1 MAQGLT
7 LHAGAGIGFRGGV
20 TYNPRNSNNVCSPL
34 IRLYAGASGMA
45 AYRFNA
51 GRLPMTV
58 RWQATLPV
66 VGGFFLP
73 DYDQSFYEMFSATI
87 ATPLISGSGTTVSI
101 WTTPYAS
108 TSISA
113 RRRYASG
120 YRNEFTTVWENNI
133 SQRRATHSLVVG
145 IQWES
150 LRIDTRRAMPERA
163 KIISATY

>member
-1 MAQGLT
+1 
-7 LHAGAGIGFRGGV
+7 
-20 TYNPRNSNNVCSPL
+20 
-34 IRLYAGASGMA
+34 
-45 AYRFNA
+45 
-51 GRLPMTV
+51 MTV

-73 DYDQSFYEMFSATI
+73 DYDQSFYEMYLGNYRNTI
-87 ATPLISGSGTTVSI
+87 NFGFWHNRFDMDNTVCLDFHFGTS
-101 WTTPYAS
+101 S
-108 TSISA
+108 L
-113 RRRYASG
+113 RLG

-150 LRIDTRRAMPERA
+150 LRIDMRRAMPERA